1 MINSRQ
7 NVNIIMAR
15 KLFKMQT
22 EIKNEITNYKYV
34 YVRVVRLFSLR
45 SLVHNNSGQIFQI
58 NEEKNRT
65 EV

>member
-1 MINSRQ
+1 
-7 NVNIIMAR
+7 MAR